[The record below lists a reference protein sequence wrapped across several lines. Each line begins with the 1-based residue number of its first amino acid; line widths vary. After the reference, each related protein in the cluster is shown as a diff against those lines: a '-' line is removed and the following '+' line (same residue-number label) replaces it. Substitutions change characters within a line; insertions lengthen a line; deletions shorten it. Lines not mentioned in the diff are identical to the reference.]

1 MTFRVVVA
9 PGNPV
14 AAGEQSQHKSCP
26 YKDNSNLCTL
36 LGHLLAKEQ
45 DEQEGQRH
53 ERRDNPDMR
62 EEPHTV
68 QPFNSSSS
76 SISTERRFR

>member
-1 MTFRVVVA
+1 MTFRVVVT
-9 PGNPV
+9 PSNPV
-14 AAGEQSQHKSCP
+14 AACEQSKHKSRP
-26 YKDNSNLCTL
+26 YKDNSDLCTL
-36 LGHLLAKEQ
+36 LGHLFAKEQ

-68 QPFNSSSS
+68 QPFISSSS
-76 SISTERRFR
+76 SISTERWFR